1 MVDHYEGG
9 GVPEKCRLVEE
20 LREHFTVTELCKE
33 VGLSKSGFYT
43 YLERKA
49 VDKDKPSKE
58 VIRATYERY
67 KGIYGY
73 RQIQLF
79 MYQVHQV
86 WMNHKKIL
94 RLMQEMGLQ
103 AKIRRKFR
111 HHRTWSLGDRVV
123 RNVLD
128 RNFKAHAPNQKWV
141 TDVTQYRVKDSWL
154 YLSTIKDLCQ
164 NEIVAYHMSLRID
177 KELVLQTFAK
187 AFEQEKDVAG
197 LIVHSDQGFQYTS
210 NDYHDMLPK
219 VGAQISMS
227 RQGNCYEN
235 ASMESFF
242 SHLKTEALYLYDIRS
257 IEEAQSRIEEYIHFY
272 NNHRPQRKLNKLS
285 PAQYRKQL
293 MG

>member
-1 MVDHYEGG
+1 VVGHYEGG

-20 LREHFTVTELCKE
+20 LREYFTVTELCE
-33 VGLSKSGFYT
+33 EIGLSKSGFYA
-43 YLERKA
+43 YLQRKA
-49 VDKDKPSKE
+49 VDKDKSSKE
-58 VIRATYERY
+58 IIRTTYERY

-79 MYQVHQV
+79 MYQDHKV

-103 AKIRRKFR
+103 AKVRRKFR
-111 HHRTWSLGDRVV
+111 HHRAWSLGDRVV

-128 RNFKAHAPNQKWV
+128 RNFEALQPNQKWV

-154 YLSTIKDLCQ
+154 YLSIIKDLCQ
-164 NEIVAYHMSLRID
+164 NEIVAYNMSLRND
-177 KELVLQTFAK
+177 KDLVLQTFSK
-187 AFEQEKDVAG
+187 AFEKEKDVTG
-197 LIVHSDQGFQYTS
+197 LIVHSDQGSQYTS
-210 NDYHDMLPK
+210 YDYHDMLPK

-227 RQGNCYEN
+227 RRGNCYDN

-242 SHLKTEALYLYDIRS
+242 SHLKTEALYPYDIRS
-257 IEEAQSRIEEYIHFY
+257 VEEAQSRIEEYIHFY

-293 MG
+293 IG